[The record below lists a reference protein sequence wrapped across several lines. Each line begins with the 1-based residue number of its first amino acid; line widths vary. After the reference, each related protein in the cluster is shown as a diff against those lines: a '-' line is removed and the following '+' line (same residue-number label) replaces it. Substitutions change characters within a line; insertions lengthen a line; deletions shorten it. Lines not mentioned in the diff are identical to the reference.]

1 MRPRPIRPNIYLPV
15 ARFGVLISDWKFVFV
30 ATLAAYSTPFLLD
43 LKLWGAPLELWS
55 GLGAAALSI
64 AFFNY
69 ARIGRRPFW
78 LHIDCARCLQARS
91 AGVRSPQMARDVQ
104 SGMDYCG
111 VKEK

>member
-15 ARFGVLISDWKFVFV
+15 ARFGVLITDWKFVFI
-30 ATLAAYSTPFLLD
+30 ATLIAYSTPFLFD
-43 LKLWGAPLELWS
+43 VKLWGAPLELCA

-78 LHIDCARCLQARS
+78 LQHRLRAMFTSPIHRRS
-91 AGVRSPQMARDVQ
+91 LPVDNVRQPKRRWIISR
-104 SGMDYCG
+104 
-111 VKEK
+111 